1 MAIPL
6 FSTAEVRAG
15 AIRVEECLFDY
26 RVYTNPHALS
36 RTVQREVIELLS
48 IPEARHMLNTR
59 EYSAVI
65 SVKARDLS
73 DMAVATLQYYD
84 WEDTGQPQLWICDLV
99 RRRETE
105 LKPAISPVG
114 ILFDV
119 VSLLAN
125 EYDLKGIYLMVEN
138 CSNKLVLHYETYGFV
153 EIPEEFY
160 SDDGEREIHMVRAV
174 DIR

>member
-6 FSTAEVRAG
+6 FSAAEVRSG
-15 AIRVEECLFDY
+15 AIRVEERLFDY

-36 RTVQREVIELLS
+36 RSMQREVIELLS
-48 IPEARHMLNTR
+48 IPEARHMMNTR

-65 SVKARDLS
+65 SVKARDIS

-99 RRRETE
+99 RRRDSG
-105 LKPAISPVG
+105 LKPPVSPVG

-119 VSLLAN
+119 VSMIAY
-125 EYDLKGIYLMVEN
+125 EHEQEGIYLMVEN
-138 CSNKLVLHYETYGFV
+138 RSEKLTRHYETYGFV
-153 EIPEEFY
+153 EIPDEFY
-160 SDDGEREIHMVRAV
+160 SESEIHMVRAI
-174 DIR
+174 DYT

>member
-1 MAIPL
+1 MAEPL
-6 FSTAEVRAG
+6 FNTAEVRSG
-15 AIRVEECLFDY
+15 ACRVDGCLFDY

-48 IPEARHMLNTR
+48 IPDARKMMVAR

-73 DMAVATLQYYD
+73 DSAVATLQYYD
-84 WEDTGQPQLWICDLV
+84 WEDTGSPQLWICDLV
-99 RRRETE
+99 RRRNLEP
-105 LKPAISPVG
+105 KPIISPVG

-119 VSLLAN
+119 ATMIAN
-125 EYDLKGIYLMVEN
+125 EYRLDGIYLMVE
-138 CSNKLVLHYETYGFV
+138 SNSEKLIAHYETYGFV

-160 SDDGEREIHMVRAV
+160 SDSGEREIHMVRAV
-174 DIR
+174 DIW